1 MARLR
6 QVIERFGESRFT
18 WWESAAAK
26 IDEHGPRTIDR
37 LGFRKTLEHGMGD
50 DMHTTNTYYV
60 LPEAWRAEIF
70 KGMNISAVNKE
81 LLQRGVLEPGSDGK
95 AYSSIRLPGLG
106 RQRCYVVK
114 TVPGTMKARPRPP
127 DGEPADRGSAGSLP
141 ALPAIRQPSLLT
153 AVPRENTDEHYPR
166 IERPPRPTDPRSGEH
181 SG

>member
-18 WWESAAAK
+18 RWESAAAK

-114 TVPGTMKARPRPP
+114 TVPGT
-127 DGEPADRGSAGSLP
+127 
-141 ALPAIRQPSLLT
+141 
-153 AVPRENTDEHYPR
+153 DEH
-166 IERPPRPTDPRSGEH
+166 EAKAA
-181 SG
+181 